1 MSRRRITSV
10 LSVGAAVFTCL
21 CWLGSRPQAS
31 SPTGSFSTLVL
42 NHVTV
47 VDPDA
52 AELRRDMAVLIA
64 GGRIQSIAQSTRARL
79 PSDAKVINAAGKF
92 LIPGLWD
99 MHVHTANPKREF
111 PMFIANGVLGVRNM
125 HGRRERVFEWRKRV
139 LDGSWIGP
147 QLILAG
153 PLVDGPVTTSRSAIV
168 VRNPEEGRGAVDQLI
183 RAGADFVKVYD
194 GLSRESYFAIAEEC
208 QRRGSPFA
216 GHVPWDITELEAA
229 RAGQKSLEPGAALRS
244 GSDAEDEIVK
254 SRTVPNAIEEAMKT
268 NSNFPAVIDAIARNG
283 NKLLDQYNRE
293 KAKRSFR
300 EFARL
305 GTHITPTLV
314 TMRGGTF
321 IDELDREANPLAA
334 YSPAWERDRWK
345 PDVGIVNANRTPAYI
360 NYRKREY
367 AAIEK
372 ALAMAQREG
381 VRILAGTDIGTPF
394 TYAGFGLHDELKWL
408 VRAGLSPRNA
418 LRGATTYAANF
429 LNLPG
434 GLGTIRPG
442 SEASVALLNGN
453 PLENIE
459 NTKSIVAVIV
469 KGKLLDRTQLDGL
482 LAGARGEAAAG
493 R

>member
-1 MSRRRITSV
+1 MSHRRIAFA
-10 LSVGAAVFTCL
+10 LSGGAALFTCL
-21 CWLGSRPQAS
+21 CWLGSRPLAFSQTGPS
-31 SPTGSFSTLVL
+31 SALVL

-47 VDPDA
+47 IDPDA
-52 AELRRDMAVLIA
+52 AELRRDMAVVIA
-64 GGRIQSIAQSTRARL
+64 DGRIQSIAQSTRARL
-79 PSDAKVINAAGKF
+79 PRDARVMDAAGKF

-125 HGRRERVFEWRKRV
+125 HGRRENVFEWRKRV

-208 QRRGSPFA
+208 RRRSFPFA
-216 GHVPWDITELEAA
+216 GHVPWDVTELEAA
-229 RAGQKSLEPGAALRS
+229 RAGQKSLEHGAALLS

-254 SRTVPNAIEEAMKT
+254 SRTVPNAIAEAMKT
-268 NSNFPAVIDAIARNG
+268 NSNFPAVIDAIAKNG

-305 GTHITPTLV
+305 GAHLTPTLV
-314 TMRGGTF
+314 TMRSGTF
-321 IDELDREANPLAA
+321 IDELNREANPLAA
-334 YSPAWERDRWK
+334 YSPAWQRDRWK

-360 NYRKREY
+360 AYRKREY

-381 VRILAGTDIGTPF
+381 VRILAGTDVGTPF
-394 TYAGFGLHDELKWL
+394 TCAGFSLHDELKWL
-408 VRAGLSPRNA
+408 VKAGLSPKEA
-418 LRGATTYAANF
+418 LRSATTYAANF

-434 GLGTIRPG
+434 GLGTIKPG
-442 SEASVALLNGN
+442 SEASVIVLNGN

-459 NTKSIVAVIV
+459 NTKAIFAVIV
-469 KGKLLDRTQLDGL
+469 KGKVLDRTQLDEL